1 MIEPIEA
8 ARERRRDAALMPG
21 GELLAQL
28 SSELQLILTR
38 VTQPLKQ
45 LAVGLEAKRGAR
57 DIERERVIAKLPRQR
72 ARGHQ
77 LILADRLAARG
88 QHLQRLLRLKHTKRN
103 VRRQRRV
110 LAAAR
115 RDQRPRRPRTQ
126 PQVHLIRAQPSG
138 QIIHHPQARLAC
150 GQRVAQHHLDI
161 LR

>member
-1 MIEPIEA
+1 MSG
-8 ARERRRDAALMPG
+8 RDTALMPG

-38 VTQPLKQ
+38 VTQPLEQ

-57 DIERERVIAKLPRQR
+57 DIERERVIAKLPRHR

-88 QHLQRLLRLKHTKRN
+88 QHLERLLGLEHTKRN

-126 PQVHLIRAQPSG
+126 PEVHLIRAQPSG
-138 QIIHHPQARLAC
+138 QIIHHPQTRVAC

-161 LR
+161 LW